1 MEKIAQALTRLF
13 DKHRIVFWY
22 DEKRELRGD
31 FESLLIPG
39 IEAIELKDNEYAVK
53 YRILRETPS
62 QKFLLYHEGPQP
74 DDLNNWLLDVQLW
87 SGAFN
92 ANQESLWA
100 NEIGLQPHHYDL
112 VTEHVE
118 FFKDEKRR
126 AALKARYKHDD
137 SRGMVQIRMLAVC
150 AKAEAEDRVES
161 VLESLLGEL
170 AEGKQERIAL
180 IQRCN
185 LDGFLWNRLKAQF
198 DYESTKPGVKDFAIA
213 LFKTCY
219 QMSVEETSSGNQDAL
234 VFLKRW
240 RDNIRHQEAF
250 EKLSEEYKDILG
262 IERDLEKRDF
272 RKLIEVDFFRLI
284 DQKIL
289 SELARQIHDRTI
301 SAGDCANLIWRR
313 RTTHWY
319 TEYEHIYQALYFA
332 SQFMHELDAADL
344 KMDSLT
350 DGIRKYQTTWHRLD
364 QYYRKHIFHVRAAS
378 RKPVLEKLTGLI
390 ENLYANNYL
399 LAVNDNWQRFV
410 DSAEIW
416 SAAPIL
422 SQSEFFNTQVGGYIG
437 SKNKI
442 AVIISDA
449 LRYEIG
455 EELARIIQEE
465 DRYTAELDPMLACLP
480 SYTQLGMAALLPHTS
495 KTIVKDGNVQLDG
508 QSAAGTEN
516 RAKILARNSKEQA
529 TAVKASEFLQMS
541 RDESRELAKACH
553 VLFVYHNQIDAAGDK
568 LETEERVFDAAED
581 ALPELLTILKK
592 LAGANFSNILITSD
606 HGFIHQNQPLEKSEF
621 SAEDVQGGEIIVR
634 NRRFVVGKG
643 FKPNRSMKE
652 FSAHALGLE
661 GNFSVMI
668 PKSIN
673 RLRLQ
678 GSGSRYVHGGASLQ
692 EVVLPLIKVNK
703 KRASDLRPVDVD
715 VINAASVITAGQL
728 SVAFYQS
735 EPVSGKTSAR
745 TLRAGIF
752 AKDGAL
758 LSELHNLNFDLT
770 SENPRER
777 EVRKQFI
784 LSRKADE
791 MNNQTVYLRLEEP
804 VADTSHYQEYKSFP
818 YQLRRSFTT
827 DFDP

>member
-495 KTIVKDGNVQLDG
+495 KIIVKDGNVQLDG